1 MALHESLSSLEVSRS
16 SIAANVASPRA
27 LIWVWGEHDL
37 ATRSELSDTL
47 ARAIAGEHS
56 DVVVDLSLVT
66 FMDASTVGVIVGARN
81 LLGERSQK
89 LTLRTPSHFAR
100 WVLDICGLSGL
111 VEAEEVPSV
120 TRTGALSTWVQVPA
134 VDPCEVGS
142 PPQPGP
148 PVVQT
153 QRLPLALPLPG
164 S

>member
-1 MALHESLSSLEVSRS
+1 MALQESLSALELPRS
-16 SIAANVASPRA
+16 PIATNVAGPRA
-27 LIWVWGEHDL
+27 LIWVRGEHDL

-47 ARAIAGEHS
+47 ARVIAGEHC

-81 LLGERSQK
+81 LLGERSQR
-89 LTLRTPSHFAR
+89 LTLRAPSHCASR
-100 WVLDICGLSGL
+100 VLDICGLSGL

-120 TRTGALSTWVQVPA
+120 TRTGALSSWVQVPA
-134 VDPCEVGS
+134 VDTCEVDS

-148 PVVQT
+148 SVVQT
-153 QRLPLALPLPG
+153 QRPALALPLPG

>member
-1 MALHESLSSLEVSRS
+1 MALHESLSSLEVPRS
-16 SIAANVASPRA
+16 SIATNVARPRT
-27 LIWVWGEHDL
+27 LIWVRGEHDL

-47 ARAIAGEHS
+47 AWPIAGEHC

-89 LTLRTPSHFAR
+89 LTLRAPSHFAR

-111 VEAEEVPSV
+111 VEAEKVPSV
-120 TRTGALSTWVQVPA
+120 TRTGALSSWVQVPA
-134 VDPCEVGS
+134 VDPCEAGS
-142 PPQPGP
+142 PPQPRP
-148 PVVQT
+148 SVVQP
-153 QRLPLALPLPG
+153 QRPPPALLLPG